1 MVRLL
6 GCSDQG
12 QRWDCTERPF
22 VVSSCITALI
32 GKARTPCYNGVQR
45 WAQRS
50 VKVVAVTMR
59 RQVVAEGRSTVR
71 AYLWR
76 MVAGVVGSLLLIG
89 GAAFFLTLWL
99 SDTSQWWPT
108 IPGGVMLAWGVSGLL
123 GSLGFPDWLLPLLG
137 FAGSALPF
145 LYIFAKDRP
154 SNWWALIPGGILAM
168 MGVAVTLGELVG
180 GDWVAVFVL
189 WGIAMAFVLVFVANR
204 HNWWA
209 LIPAGVL
216 AIVGLSVSPLAPS
229 MELLLPG
236 ALIVIGLAL
245 VLRVLLGWR

>member
-1 MVRLL
+1 M
-6 GCSDQG
+6 
-12 QRWDCTERPF
+12 
-22 VVSSCITALI
+22 
-32 GKARTPCYNGVQR
+32 
-45 WAQRS
+45 
-50 VKVVAVTMR
+50 TMR

-76 MVAGVVGSLLLIG
+76 MVAGLLLIAGGVLLLLSELGLIALRGSTVGSLLLIG

-145 LYIFAKDRP
+145 LYIFAKDRS

-216 AIVGLSVSPLAPS
+216 AIVGLGVSPLAPS
-229 MELLLPG
+229 MELLLPA